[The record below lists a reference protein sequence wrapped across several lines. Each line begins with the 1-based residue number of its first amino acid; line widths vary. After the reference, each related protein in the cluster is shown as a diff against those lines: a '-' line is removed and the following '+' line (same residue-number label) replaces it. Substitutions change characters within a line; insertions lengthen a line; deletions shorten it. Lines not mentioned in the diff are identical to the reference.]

1 MAEVRIGLE
10 IHCQL
15 TGLQSKLFCLCHCDY
30 RGKEANTNICP
41 ICSGI
46 PGTLPLLNQ
55 RAVEFAAMISLAIG
69 CKVPNLLMFYR
80 KNYFYPDLPK
90 NFQITQYNSHEI
102 TTVGVDGKVDYG
114 DKSARIRRV
123 QLEEDPGRLVYEG
136 TNADTRFY
144 TLIDYNRAGTSLV
157 EIVTQPDFSEPKD
170 VRLFLN
176 KVTSVIEHLGVCDT
190 KLEGSVRC
198 DANVSLE
205 GGKRVEI
212 KNVGSFRDVEKAL
225 SYEITRQKSMSVRD
239 IEIKSET
246 RHWDEARK
254 VTKQAR
260 TKEEEEDYRYF
271 PEPDIPIILL
281 GNEFLSSLKAK
292 MPELPDERKI
302 RFLTDYKLRDH
313 VAQVLIENK
322 ELADFF
328 ESAVKIYPT
337 SPNETANWIVSD
349 LLGFTSDLKDDE
361 GSLFSGLKIE
371 AKHIAE
377 LVSMIDKNMINRSI
391 AKMILGQ
398 VTKTGQMPSHI
409 LDKMN
414 ASIIDNRA
422 IISETIERIFE
433 SEKSAVLDARQ
444 DPSVTNFLLG
454 KVMQLTGGRADP
466 KIALSLI
473 KDRLAKLE

>member
-1 MAEVRIGLE
+1 LAEVRIGLE

-15 TGLQSKLFCLCHCDY
+15 TGLLSKLFCLCHCDY
-30 RGKEANTNICP
+30 RGKETNTNICP

-69 CKVPNLLMFYR
+69 CKVPDLIMFYR

-114 DKSARIRRV
+114 IKSARIRRV

-136 TNADTRFY
+136 TNADSRFY

-157 EIVTQPDFSEPKD
+157 EIVTEPEFNEPKD

-225 SYEITRQKSMSVRD
+225 SYEITRQKTMSVRD

-281 GNEFLSSLKAK
+281 GKEFLSSLRAK

-302 RFLTDYKLRDH
+302 RFLTDYKLSDH

-328 ESAVKIYPT
+328 ESAVTIYPT

-349 LLGFTSDLKDDE
+349 LLGLASDSKDEE

-371 AKHIAE
+371 AKHMAE
-377 LVSMIDKNMINRSI
+377 LVSMLDQNMINRSI
-391 AKMILGQ
+391 AKTILGR
-398 VTKTGQMPSHI
+398 VTKTGQMPSQI

-414 ASIIDNRA
+414 ASIIDNRVM
-422 IISETIERIFE
+422 ISETIERIFE
-433 SEKSAVLDARQ
+433 SEKSAVRDARQ
-444 DPSVTNFLLG
+444 NPSVTNFLLG
-454 KVMQLTGGRADP
+454 KVMQLTRGRADP
-466 KIALSLI
+466 KIAMSLI
-473 KDRLAKLE
+473 KDKLAKLE

>member
-1 MAEVRIGLE
+1 LAEVRIGLE

-15 TGLQSKLFCLCHCDY
+15 TGLLSKLFCLCHCDY

-69 CKVPNLLMFYR
+69 CKVPDLIMFYR

-114 DKSARIRRV
+114 IKSARIRRV

-136 TNADTRFY
+136 TNADSRFY

-157 EIVTQPDFSEPKD
+157 EIVTEPEFNEPKD

-225 SYEITRQKSMSVRD
+225 SYEITRQKTMSVRD

-281 GNEFLSSLKAK
+281 GNEFLSSLRAK

-302 RFLTDYKLRDH
+302 RFLTDYKLSNH

-328 ESAVKIYPT
+328 ESAVTIYPT

-349 LLGFTSDLKDDE
+349 LLGLASDSKDEE

-371 AKHIAE
+371 AKHMAE
-377 LVSMIDKNMINRSI
+377 LVSMLDQNMINRSI
-391 AKMILGQ
+391 AKTILGR
-398 VTKTGQMPSHI
+398 VTKTGQMPSQI

-414 ASIIDNRA
+414 ASIIDNRVM
-422 IISETIERIFE
+422 ISETIERIFE
-433 SEKSAVLDARQ
+433 SEKSAVRDARQ
-444 DPSVTNFLLG
+444 NPSVTNFLLG
-454 KVMQLTGGRADP
+454 KVMQLTRGRADP
-466 KIALSLI
+466 KIAMSLI